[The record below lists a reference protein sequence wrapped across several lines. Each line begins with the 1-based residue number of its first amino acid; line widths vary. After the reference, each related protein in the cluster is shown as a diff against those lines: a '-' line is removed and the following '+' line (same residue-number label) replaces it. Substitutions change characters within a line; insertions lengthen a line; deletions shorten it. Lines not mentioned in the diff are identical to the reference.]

1 MPTQLLSTDAAA
13 MVPLNAVR
21 EAACTSSWII
31 VVGRP
36 DVVLLEAVL
45 ANPSAVLVALP
56 DDRAIQE
63 LEEAH
68 NGTWPGHVELAA
80 ALIGAEA
87 GEVAWFHYND
97 PRHNGLVGPEAL
109 LAAYPNLRLL
119 SVELRPQRSLQDLLA
134 GWEPAQGAG
143 QGLLVLCDDAALS
156 WLPGAGPSLRCV
168 ERLVWWPSNAD
179 GEATTAV
186 EGLDTALQEQWLVA
200 TAPGIWQHDRSLAFR
215 ATVQAERDA
224 LLHER
229 EQWRIRIE
237 QCEGRIQELQGLL
250 SAQSS
255 QTLEQSQQ
263 RDALQ
268 KRVEELQGQL
278 SAQSAQ
284 MLEQSQQREA
294 LTKERDALRSE
305 RDGFATKQEELT
317 AQRDSLTKERDAL
330 RSERDSLYASYGVG
344 EGLSRI
350 GTSEDAP
357 SAQGLVRLD
366 GHGQFAESWR
376 IPILPEVAQ
385 NHTKGL
391 VLKTKYDVINLLI
404 KSYNLASY
412 LEVNKF
418 DGTLWPAAV
427 SAKHVEILRLN
438 DLVRYSKGASLKEHI
453 SPAGEAIKQVESI
466 FQVKEACLLPSYDV
480 IFYDPFHR
488 RPEVDEGLLELLLLL
503 KPRGFLVVHDVYP
516 KSPLLCTT
524 QSEAGKEWC
533 GTTYKAFALFKMN
546 NQESTISVD
555 CDYGVGIIR
564 NQDNLNTHYAVGWNI
579 DYADLCG
586 DNAGQNLNLIDPGE
600 FVCMMDKGIDP
611 FRSQR

>member
-1 MPTQLLSTDAAA
+1 M
-13 MVPLNAVR
+13 
-21 EAACTSSWII
+21 C
-31 VVGRP
+31 
-36 DVVLLEAVL
+36 
-45 ANPSAVLVALP
+45 
-56 DDRAIQE
+56 
-63 LEEAH
+63 
-68 NGTWPGHVELAA
+68 WPG
-80 ALIGAEA
+80 
-87 GEVAWFHYND
+87 
-97 PRHNGLVGPEAL
+97 
-109 LAAYPNLRLL
+109 
-119 SVELRPQRSLQDLLA
+119 
-134 GWEPAQGAG
+134 
-143 QGLLVLCDDAALS
+143 
-156 WLPGAGPSLRCV
+156 
-168 ERLVWWPSNAD
+168 NAD
-179 GEATTAV
+179 GEAPTAV
-186 EGLDTALQEQWLVA
+186 ERLDAALQEQWLVA
-200 TAPGIWQHDRSLAFR
+200 TAPGIWQHDQALAFR

-224 LLHER
+224 LLHDR
-229 EQWRIRIE
+229 EQWRIRNE
-237 QCEGRIQELQGLL
+237 QCEARIEELQGLL

-317 AQRDSLTKERDAL
+317 AQRDSLMKERDAL
-330 RSERDSLYASYGVG
+330 MSERDSHYGSYGVG
-344 EGLSRI
+344 EGLSCI
-350 GTSEDAP
+350 GTGEDAP

-366 GHGQFAESWR
+366 GYGQFTESWRMRR

-391 VLKTKYDVINLLI
+391 VPKTKYDVINLLI
-404 KSYNLASY
+404 KSYNLSSY

-418 DGTLWPAAV
+418 DGTLRPAAV

-438 DLVRYSKGASLKEHI
+438 DLIRYSKGASLKKHI
-453 SPAGEAIKQVESI
+453 AAAGEAITQVESI
-466 FQVKEACLLPSYDV
+466 FQVKEACSLPSYDV
-480 IFYDPFHR
+480 IFFDPFHR
-488 RPEVDEGLLELLLLL
+488 RPEVDEGLFELLLLL

-524 QSEAGKEWC
+524 QSEAGKDWC

-564 NQDNLNTHYAVGWNI
+564 KQDNLNTHYAVGWNI

-586 DNAGQNLNLIDPGE
+586 DNAGRNLNLIDPGE
-600 FVCMMDKGIDP
+600 FVCMMDKGLDP